1 MSHSARTG
9 TLTAAQDP
17 LDDLEGGLAVPV
29 TDLADRL
36 WHLFIS
42 MRTGLAL
49 ILFLAVL
56 GLAGTLIAQVPAG
69 VQADPDAYARWLAG
83 MQNRYGGWTGVL
95 DTLGLFSVFGS
106 IWFKGGVVLL
116 STSILACS
124 INRAPLLWRQS
135 TKPRTVVSSGFFDHA
150 PLAEAVAAD
159 AAPEEARAVLEQ
171 TLRRRG
177 FRTLMAPDGEAVA
190 LYADRFRWAP
200 FGTVIAHLSLIFIL
214 AGAVAGQAG
223 FRVEDLAVTVGSTVP
238 VGNGTSL
245 EVRAVS
251 FSDSYYDD
259 GRPADYAS
267 HLVLYDNGVQVAE
280 RTIRVNDPLRYG
292 DVSFFQSFYG
302 PAADIR
308 VTDANGAAV
317 LETGVPLVWGSSDEK
332 KVIGRFELPD
342 RNLLVY
348 VVGVASGRVDPAIRA
363 GQMQLEIYEGSA
375 TTPIAIEVVDQGQPV
390 TVAGLDFTFL
400 RERQFTGLIASRD
413 PGAPLVWLG
422 TILLVGGVALVFFF
436 PARRLWARVRPVPG
450 GSQIQLA
457 AITRHD
463 VTFEA
468 AFGTLIEDVRAG
480 LDPSRRGNREG

>member
-1 MSHSARTG
+1 MSQTARTG
-9 TLTAAQDP
+9 TLQAAQDP
-17 LDDLEGGLAVPV
+17 LDDIEGELSLPV

-49 ILFLAVL
+49 ILFLAA
-56 GLAGTLIAQVPAG
+56 LALVGTLVAQAPPGIAGDPA
-69 VQADPDAYARWLAG
+69 AYQGWLEAI
-83 MQNRYGGWTGVL
+83 RPRFGGWTGIL
-95 DTLGLFSVFGS
+95 DALGLFSVFNS

-124 INRAPLLWRQS
+124 INRSPLLWRQA
-135 TKPRTVVSSGFFDHA
+135 TRPRTTVSESFLEHA
-150 PLAEAVAAD
+150 PLAELLD
-159 AAPEEARAVLEQ
+159 AATTPEVARAALQ
-171 TLRRRG
+171 RALAHRG
-177 FRTLMAPDGEAVA
+177 YRTIESADGEAVA

-214 AGAVAGQAG
+214 AGAVLGQAG
-223 FRVEDLAVTVGSTVP
+223 FRVEDLAVAVGSKVAI
-238 VGNGTSL
+238 GNGTNL
-245 EVRAVS
+245 EIEAVS

-267 HLVLYDNGVQVAE
+267 HLVLYENGVQVAE

-302 PAADIR
+302 PAADVR
-308 VTDANGAAV
+308 VTDSSGAFV
-317 LETGVPLVWGSSDEK
+317 YESGVPLLWRSNDDTK
-332 KVIGRFELPD
+332 AIGRFDLPSQ
-342 RNLLVY
+342 NLVVY
-348 VVGVASGRVDPAIRA
+348 VIGVASGRVDPAIRP
-363 GQMQLEIYEGSA
+363 GQMQLEVYQGTAS
-375 TTPIAIEVVDQGQPV
+375 TPTAIEVVDQGQPV

-422 TILLVGGVALVFFF
+422 TLLLVGGVALVFFF
-436 PARRLWARVRPVPG
+436 PARRLWARVRPISG
-450 GSQIQLA
+450 GARIQVA

-468 AFGTLIEDVRAG
+468 AFGSLIEDVRAG
-480 LDPSRRGNREG
+480 LDPAPSREG